1 MSNLLQSASILLT
14 PTAYTA
20 SKIECIKPN
29 TSVGDFDFTRATV
42 ATRVNSSGLI
52 ESILSGLPRI
62 DFLQS
67 SSDGHWLFEPQ
78 STNTA
83 TYSSD
88 FSQGDIF
95 NGSGNPSFTG
105 AQITAS
111 QGTAPDGTNTAT
123 LFKDNSDGT
132 DGSVALNFF
141 STNVT
146 ADNRNIVS
154 IFAKK
159 DGAKN
164 LRINTTGFDSSKAC
178 FYDIENG
185 TVTLNQ
191 TSFSASCEDYG
202 NGWFRCSMVFSSS
215 ADTAG
220 AVLFNVVN
228 ESNQTSIPRNG
239 SQSIFLWGLQ
249 AESDVSRS
257 FATSYIPTSGATVTR
272 NEDTADNSGDSSLI
286 SSTEGVLYAEV
297 SRLDNDL
304 TFDSISISDGSLS
317 DVIAFKF
324 RNFTNQI
331 IGRVAGGSTNKD
343 ITATASDPTADFTKY
358 AISYSTTNEIS
369 KFFISGVQVG
379 TISLSGVTISGL
391 DTLQLDRGQGGEEFN
406 GKIKS
411 IAVFK
416 EPLDN
421 NELEALTGEGFSS
434 FAALAA
440 AGGFTII

>member
-132 DGSVALNFF
+132 DGSVAINFF

-164 LRINTTGFDSSKAC
+164 LRINTAGFDSSKAC

-191 TSFSASCEDYG
+191 TSFSATCEDYG

-215 ADTAG
+215 ADIQG
-220 AVLFNVVN
+220 AVLFNIVN

-239 SQSIFLWGLQ
+239 SQSILLWGLQ
-249 AESDVSRS
+249 AESDDTRE
-257 FATSYIPTSGATVTR
+257 FATSYIPTAGSTVTR
-272 NEDTADNSGDSSLI
+272 NEEKADNSGDSTLMN
-286 SSTEGVLYAEV
+286 STEGVLYAEV
-297 SRLDNDL
+297 ARFANDL
-304 TFDSISISDGSLS
+304 SFIAISFNDESTS
-317 DVIAFKF
+317 DVIALKF
-324 RNFTNQI
+324 RNAANQVM
-331 IGRVAGGSTNKD
+331 GRVAGGSTDKD
-343 ITATASDPTADFTKY
+343 ITVTAPDSTDFTKY
-358 AISYSTTNEIS
+358 ALSYSTTNEIS
-369 KFFISGVQVG
+369 KFFIDGVQLG
-379 TISLSGVTISGL
+379 TISLSGVTITGLNNLELRQSGA
-391 DTLQLDRGQGGEEFN
+391 GENFT

-411 IAVFK
+411 VAVFK

-421 NELEALTGEGFSS
+421 DELEALTGEGFSS

>member
-1 MSNLLQSASILLT
+1 
-14 PTAYTA
+14 
-20 SKIECIKPN
+20 
-29 TSVGDFDFTRATV
+29 
-42 ATRVNSSGLI
+42 
-52 ESILSGLPRI
+52 
-62 DFLQS
+62 
-67 SSDGHWLFEPQ
+67 
-78 STNTA
+78 
-83 TYSSD
+83 
-88 FSQGDIF
+88 
-95 NGSGNPSFTG
+95 
-105 AQITAS
+105 
-111 QGTAPDGTNTAT
+111 
-123 LFKDNSDGT
+123 
-132 DGSVALNFF
+132 
-141 STNVT
+141 
-146 ADNRNIVS
+146 S

-164 LRINTTGFDSSKAC
+164 LRINTAGFDSSKAC

-215 ADTAG
+215 ADTTG
-220 AVLFNVVN
+220 AVLFNIVN

-297 SRLDNDL
+297 SRFDNDL
-304 TFDSISISDGSLS
+304 SFDSISISDGSLS

-343 ITATASDPTADFTKY
+343 ITATASNPTADFTKY
-358 AISYSTTNEIS
+358 A
-369 KFFISGVQVG
+369 
-379 TISLSGVTISGL
+379 
-391 DTLQLDRGQGGEEFN
+391 
-406 GKIKS
+406 
-411 IAVFK
+411 
-416 EPLDN
+416 
-421 NELEALTGEGFSS
+421 
-434 FAALAA
+434 
-440 AGGFTII
+440 